1 MSKKINYLNNLIRDL
16 ENMHRQRSL
25 ERMGTDFQR
34 EPTIIF
40 NSRNVKVGD
49 LLKLRNQANKTESSP
64 TKTREFFSNKKL
76 YDSIEITNEQLDLSG
91 ENENQKEFEDTKD
104 AYQSMYGSLLET
116 DLDGDLDWSMD
127 WRAIINKKS

>member
-1 MSKKINYLNNLIRDL
+1 
-16 ENMHRQRSL
+16 MHRQRSL

-76 YDSIEITNEQLDLSG
+76 YDSIEITNEQLYLSG
-91 ENENQKEFEDTKD
+91 DNENFLNSYETRIHKD
-104 AYQSMYGSLLET
+104 LMLNMNNTEEPPRYKTNLSP
-116 DLDGDLDWSMD
+116 
-127 WRAIINKKS
+127 